1 MAKKSK
7 YTDAQKRAY
16 YSGQGYRAGYEGKE
30 IPFKSEKNKQSFKEG
45 FASVKVTV
53 FGYPPLKSASKKEKP
68 RAFSSSRF
76 S

>member
-7 YTDAQKRAY
+7 YTAAQKRAY

-30 IPFKSEKNKQSFKEG
+30 IPFKSDKNKASFKDG

-53 FGYPPLKSASKKEKP
+53 QGYPPLKKRK
-68 RAFSSSRF
+68 
-76 S
+76 

>member
-1 MAKKSK
+1 MAKKQK
-7 YTDAQKRAY
+7 YTAAQKRAF

-53 FGYPPLKSASKKEKP
+53 LGYPP
-68 RAFSSSRF
+68 
-76 S
+76 

>member
-7 YTDAQKRAY
+7 YTAAQKRAF

-53 FGYPPLKSASKKEKP
+53 LGYPPLEKEAQVKEKP
-68 RAFSSSRF
+68 RAFSSSRW
-76 S
+76 